1 MDGLEF
7 KSKINV
13 WANAKQIQN
22 QTKTSKKK
30 ETNRKKYTGHVL
42 RWWGTILGQPQ
53 NWYNLF
59 TSTRIPIALLNDILN

>member
-1 MDGLEF
+1 MDGFEF

-30 ETNRKKYTGHVL
+30 KRTGK
-42 RWWGTILGQPQ
+42 
-53 NWYNLF
+53 N
-59 TSTRIPIALLNDILN
+59 IPVMC

>member
-30 ETNRKKYTGHVL
+30 KKRTGKKYTGHVL
-42 RWWGTILGQPQ
+42 R
-53 NWYNLF
+53 
-59 TSTRIPIALLNDILN
+59 